1 MLVLVTSVFVT
12 MLIARVS
19 TRVVVVVV
27 RELFSLVMSA
37 ICVRIRGHRSE
48 VTRIVYHMAP
58 VFVYCCILTTM
69 DS

>member
-1 MLVLVTSVFVT
+1 M
-12 MLIARVS
+12 
-19 TRVVVVVV
+19 VVVK
-27 RELFSLVMSA
+27 ELFSLVMSV

-58 VFVYCCILTTM
+58 VFIYCCILTTV